1 VASPAVI
8 DASTPGSRLPALRL
22 REWPVSTWTVVVAA
36 GSGTRFGGDKQLADL
51 SGMAVLARAVVSA
64 AAVSDGVVVVVSA
77 ERRTE
82 VSGVLSAVGGV
93 EAIVD
98 GGATR
103 SASVRCGLAAVPDD
117 AGVVLVHD
125 GARPLA
131 TPGLFRRVADA
142 VLAGADAVVPG
153 VPVTDS
159 LRTAGGGVVA
169 RDGVIAVQTPQGF
182 SADSL
187 RAAHAGGGEAS
198 DDATLVE
205 ASGGTVVVVEGE
217 PANLKITRAA
227 DLDLA
232 RLELE
237 RIVAGSSHA

>member
-1 VASPAVI
+1 M
-8 DASTPGSRLPALRL
+8 
-22 REWPVSTWTVVVAA
+22 STWTVVVAA
-36 GSGTRFGGDKQLADL
+36 GRGTRFGGDKQLADL
-51 SGMAVLARAVVSA
+51 SGMAVLARSVVSA
-64 AAVSDGVVVVVSA
+64 ASVSDGVVVVVPA
-77 ERRTE
+77 EHQGGVSE
-82 VSGVLSAVGGV
+82 VVSGLDRV
-93 EAIVD
+93 EAVVD

-117 AGVVLVHD
+117 VGVVLVHD

-131 TPGLFRRVADA
+131 TPDLFRRVVEA

-153 VPVTDS
+153 VPVVDS
-159 LRTAGGGVVA
+159 LRTTDGRVMA
-169 RDGVIAVQTPQGF
+169 RDGVMAVQTPQGF
-182 SADSL
+182 SAESL

-217 PANLKITRAA
+217 VTNLKITRPA

-237 RIVAGSSHA
+237 RIVAGSSDA

>member
-1 VASPAVI
+1 M
-8 DASTPGSRLPALRL
+8 
-22 REWPVSTWTVVVAA
+22 STWTVVVAA

-77 ERRTE
+77 KRRTE

-205 ASGGTVVVVEGE
+205 AAGGTVVVVEGE
-217 PANLKITRAA
+217 PANLKITRPA

>member
-1 VASPAVI
+1 M
-8 DASTPGSRLPALRL
+8 
-22 REWPVSTWTVVVAA
+22 STWTVVVAA

-103 SASVRCGLAAVPDD
+103 SASGRCGLAVVPDD
-117 AGVVLVHD
+117 AGGVLVHD

-205 ASGGTVVVVEGE
+205 AAGGTVVVVEGE
-217 PANLKITRAA
+217 PANLKITRPA

>member
-1 VASPAVI
+1 M
-8 DASTPGSRLPALRL
+8 
-22 REWPVSTWTVVVAA
+22 STWTVVVAA

-51 SGMAVLARAVVSA
+51 SGMAVLARSVVSA

-117 AGVVLVHD
+117 ARVVLVHD

-182 SADSL
+182 NADSL

-217 PANLKITRAA
+217 PANLKITRPA

>member
-1 VASPAVI
+1 M
-8 DASTPGSRLPALRL
+8 
-22 REWPVSTWTVVVAA
+22 STWTVVVAA

-77 ERRTE
+77 KRRTE

-217 PANLKITRAA
+217 PANLKITRPA

>member
-1 VASPAVI
+1 
-8 DASTPGSRLPALRL
+8 
-22 REWPVSTWTVVVAA
+22 VSTWTVVVAA

-51 SGMAVLARAVVSA
+51 SGMTVLARSVVSA
-64 AAVSDGVVVVVSA
+64 ATVSDGVVVVVSA
-77 ERRTE
+77 GRRRE
-82 VSGVLSAVGGV
+82 VSGVLSGLDQV

-103 SASVRCGLAAVPDD
+103 SESVRCGLAAVPDD

-131 TPGLFRRVADA
+131 TPEVFRRVVDA

-182 SADSL
+182 SAGSL
-187 RAAHAGGGEAS
+187 RAAHADGGEAS

-217 PANLKITRAA
+217 PANLKITRPG

-237 RIVAGSSHA
+237 RIVAGSSNA

>member
-1 VASPAVI
+1 M
-8 DASTPGSRLPALRL
+8 
-22 REWPVSTWTVVVAA
+22 STWTVVVAA

-64 AAVSDGVVVVVSA
+64 AAASDGVVVVVSA

-182 SADSL
+182 NADSL

-205 ASGGTVVVVEGE
+205 AAGGTVVVVEGE
-217 PANLKITRAA
+217 PANLKITRPA